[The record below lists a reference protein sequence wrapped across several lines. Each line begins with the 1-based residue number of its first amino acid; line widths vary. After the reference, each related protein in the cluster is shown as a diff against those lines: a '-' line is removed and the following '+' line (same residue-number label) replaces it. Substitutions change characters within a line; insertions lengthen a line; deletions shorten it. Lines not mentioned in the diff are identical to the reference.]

1 MSQQERRTTADA
13 RRVGK
18 LSVAALLGL
27 AAIGPL
33 DPGPAHATCSG
44 SIITNVVMS
53 SGRADFGQDP
63 HLAGSP
69 TISGRICWARATT
82 GAPLGAILEGQLYYD
97 DLLNKG
103 LAHILVW
110 FRTSSGTASSEI
122 VSEYRRSVCSTGGL
136 RQTSVFSQVNGRVD
150 RITIQLSTS
159 ERADGPRT
167 AVGTKAFTI

>member
-44 SIITNVVMS
+44 NKITNVRIS
-53 SGRADFGQDP
+53 AGRADFGEDP
-63 HLAGSP
+63 HLLGSP
-69 TISGRICWARATT
+69 TNSGRICWSW
-82 GAPLGAILEGQLYYD
+82 GGNLSGAILEGQLYYD